1 MVVVV
6 MVAVV
11 VVVVVKV
18 LVWAGEVINMVL
30 EVLAID
36 VRGMIV
42 VIAMLDDVEIIVAA
56 VVIALEFA
64 VPVSYSVDVLSDV
77 VVDALIDALAG
88 VLAGVII
95 DVVFGI
101 GVEVL
106 ADVNVNVCAAVM
118 TALVEFPMPTTLEE
132 FSCWAAFDC
141 WPLAVLNC
149 DRVLQAWMPSY
160 HV

>member
-1 MVVVV
+1 MNMVVELVV
-6 MVAVV
+6 I
-11 VVVVVKV
+11 
-18 LVWAGEVINMVL
+18 EVR
-30 EVLAID
+30 E
-36 VRGMIV
+36 IV
-42 VIAMLDDVEIIVAA
+42 VMLDDVEIIVVAA
-56 VVIALEFA
+56 VVINWEFP

-77 VVDALIDALAG
+77 VVDVLIDALS

-106 ADVNVNVCAAVM
+106 TGVNVNVCAAAM
-118 TALVEFPMPTTLEE
+118 TALVEFPMSTTSEE
-132 FSCWAAFDC
+132 FCCWAVFDW

>member
-1 MVVVV
+1 M
-6 MVAVV
+6 
-11 VVVVVKV
+11 
-18 LVWAGEVINMVL
+18 LVTYTA
-30 EVLAID
+30 
-36 VRGMIV
+36 
-42 VIAMLDDVEIIVAA
+42 
-56 VVIALEFA
+56 
-64 VPVSYSVDVLSDV
+64 DVLSGV
-77 VVDALIDALAG
+77 MVEVFIDELAG
-88 VLAGVII
+88 VLAGVMIG
-95 DVVFGI
+95 VVLGI